1 MPPSRR
7 ALGPRDAF
15 AIGKSLH
22 LLATLPR
29 YGRMMLRVAL
39 IVVVLGTAIG
49 AIMPSGSP
57 SPSNTDDNKVV
68 EMAIE
73 SPSSGWPEPSASYG
87 EIKLRRFED
96 GHFYADATVN
106 GARIHFLIDTGAS
119 VIALTRADAMRASIA
134 LSPGQGEV
142 IGQGAGGELH
152 GEVVNL
158 DRVELGHKQ
167 ARGMTGVV
175 VEGGEQSLLGQTF
188 LSKFDSVEIH
198 GDQMVLR

>member
-1 MPPSRR
+1 
-7 ALGPRDAF
+7 
-15 AIGKSLH
+15 
-22 LLATLPR
+22 
-29 YGRMMLRVAL
+29 MLRIA
-39 IVVVLGTAIG
+39 ITVVVLGTLVG

-57 SPSNTDDNKVV
+57 APSNAADNQVAA
-68 EMAIE
+68 MAIE
-73 SPSSGWPEPSASYG
+73 PSSSSSGWPDQSVSTG

-106 GARIHFLIDTGAS
+106 GTRIHFLIDTGAS

-134 LSPGQGEV
+134 LAPGQGEV

-167 ARGMTGVV
+167 AEDMTGVV
-175 VEGGEQSLLGQTF
+175 VDGGEQSLLGQTF

-198 GDQMVLR
+198 GDEMTLR